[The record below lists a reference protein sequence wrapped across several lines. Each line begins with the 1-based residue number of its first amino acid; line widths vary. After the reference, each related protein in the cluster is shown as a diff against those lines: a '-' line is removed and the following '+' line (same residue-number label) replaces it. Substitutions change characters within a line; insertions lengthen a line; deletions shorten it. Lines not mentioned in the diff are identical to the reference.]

1 MRHGGLIDEM
11 GQEHRRV
18 LLPSSLSGA
27 RVLALG
33 ASAALHLLAI
43 ATLASI
49 LDYRSG
55 LHIGHSPTLTVI
67 SLAPD
72 RPAVEPA
79 SPLRPERHGS
89 LPERASS
96 ASPARPIAISG
107 APAESPAFSASSAAP
122 APVEAGRSSQ
132 GAATS
137 QDTGPRHPA
146 EEPDAALREYQAMLW
161 RLIDA
166 NRPRGVNMKGAAVIL
181 FRLSADGT
189 LEAAQVSRTSGNIL
203 LDKIALRSVRQAA
216 PFPRPPGDLSVT
228 ALTFEIPI
236 NFH

>member
-1 MRHGGLIDEM
+1 
-11 GQEHRRV
+11 
-18 LLPSSLSGA
+18 
-27 RVLALG
+27 
-33 ASAALHLLAI
+33 
-43 ATLASI
+43 
-49 LDYRSG
+49 
-55 LHIGHSPTLTVI
+55 
-67 SLAPD
+67 
-72 RPAVEPA
+72 
-79 SPLRPERHGS
+79 
-89 LPERASS
+89 
-96 ASPARPIAISG
+96 
-107 APAESPAFSASSAAP
+107 
-122 APVEAGRSSQ
+122 
-132 GAATS
+132 
-137 QDTGPRHPA
+137 
-146 EEPDAALREYQAMLW
+146 MLW